1 MLGNKHLF
9 MQQDPGIM
17 KLTVKH
23 MSFRKDAQEYCGAGR
38 KHLEIQRLWTPKLAG
53 STLSQQQGGNP
64 IRTNAK
70 LHLKFGNSKLFQ
82 FLFAEAMFLYN
93 QRIPKKGYIKGIL
106 RKCLKVMRH
115 LKAKHI
121 LPSRLLILVSSRV
134 ISRNTQT
141 M

>member
-23 MSFRKDAQEYCGAGR
+23 MSFRKDAQEYCGAER

-64 IRTNAK
+64 IRINAK

-82 FLFAEAMFLYN
+82 FLFAEAYVSA
-93 QRIPKKGYIKGIL
+93 QPKDSKKGL
-106 RKCLKVMRH
+106 H
-115 LKAKHI
+115 
-121 LPSRLLILVSSRV
+121 
-134 ISRNTQT
+134 
-141 M
+141 